1 MTLPFEVQQSV
12 LGQAWRARAVDEAEV
27 KKISQRL
34 RAPEIVGRI
43 LSGRGIADAE
53 VEDYL
58 DTTLRRHLPDPSTLA
73 GCDKAAKRLANAV
86 GAGEAVGIFGDYDV
100 DGGTGSAI
108 LTKYLRGLGGTVV
121 THIPD
126 RRTEGYGPSV
136 DAFKKLADAGAKLIV
151 TIDCGTTSY
160 EPLEWARGAGLDTI
174 VVDHHMPGEATNPAY
189 ALINPKNVNDH
200 SGLDYLS
207 AAGVSFLLTVAL
219 NRALRDAGYFETCDE
234 PDLKTLLDLVA
245 LGTVCDV
252 VPLKGV
258 NRAFV
263 NQGLRVLEGRG
274 NPGLAALADVAKVNG
289 AASTYHL
296 GFMFGPRINAGGRLG
311 PPGLALKLLTSDDPV
326 AAQRMARELD
336 ALNSQR
342 REVERDVLD
351 AAILEAEKCV
361 ATGAR
366 VVVVAGEN
374 WHEGV
379 VGIVAGRLKDRFGR
393 PAVVLSI
400 GENGLAKGSGRSLNG
415 VDLGGAILKAVD
427 AGLLIK
433 GGGHGMAAGMTLAES
448 EIGAFAA
455 WLDRTL
461 RDDIEVAIAA
471 AALEVDGMVGLGS
484 IDEALSDA
492 IALAGP
498 YGAGNPEPMVVVPQ
512 VTISFA
518 DRVGAD
524 HVRAQISDS
533 SGRRLKGIA
542 FRVADNPLGA
552 ALMEGEGRPLHLA
565 GRIKDD
571 TWNGR
576 RQVQLQ
582 IEDAAPA

>member
-1 MTLPFEVQQSV
+1 
-12 LGQAWRARAVDEAEV
+12 
-27 KKISQRL
+27 
-34 RAPEIVGRI
+34 
-43 LSGRGIADAE
+43 
-53 VEDYL
+53 
-58 DTTLRRHLPDPSTLA
+58 
-73 GCDKAAKRLANAV
+73 
-86 GAGEAVGIFGDYDV
+86 
-100 DGGTGSAI
+100 
-108 LTKYLRGLGGTVV
+108 
-121 THIPD
+121 
-126 RRTEGYGPSV
+126 
-136 DAFKKLADAGAKLIV
+136 
-151 TIDCGTTSY
+151 
-160 EPLEWARGAGLDTI
+160 
-174 VVDHHMPGEATNPAY
+174 
-189 ALINPKNVNDH
+189 
-200 SGLDYLS
+200 
-207 AAGVSFLLTVAL
+207 
-219 NRALRDAGYFETCDE
+219 
-234 PDLKTLLDLVA
+234 
-245 LGTVCDV
+245 
-252 VPLKGV
+252 
-258 NRAFV
+258 
-263 NQGLRVLEGRG
+263 
-274 NPGLAALADVAKVNG
+274 
-289 AASTYHL
+289 
-296 GFMFGPRINAGGRLG
+296 
-311 PPGLALKLLTSDDPV
+311 
-326 AAQRMARELD
+326 MARELD
-336 ALNSQR
+336 ALNAQR
-342 REVERDVLD
+342 RDVERDVLD

-366 VVVVAGEN
+366 VVVVAGRN

-400 GENGLAKGSGRSLNG
+400 GENGLAKGSGRSLSG

-433 GGGHGMAAGMTLAES
+433 GGGHGMAAGMTIAEN
-448 EIGAFAA
+448 EIGSFGA

-492 IALAGP
+492 IGLAGP

-512 VTISFA
+512 VTIAFA

-524 HVRAQISDS
+524 HVRAQICDS

-582 IEDAAPA
+582 IEDASPA